1 MGFISEQ
8 RQLLMQDLALPAFL
22 ISPIFLLPDLSL
34 TYLLVRKYSNSAN
47 FSWFNHLPKSAA
59 AYPRRQTLTDLRRA
73 VTFLH
78 YRKQKQ
84 FKIPSLSSLIPCRR
98 VLHGCITGS
107 WPSNCCVLFK
117 WLENQ
122 CLVIVTKYRVSLAI
136 STGVKQE
143 ECFIVLLTR
152 IGV

>member
-22 ISPIFLLPDLSL
+22 VSPIFLHPDLSL

-47 FSWFNHLPKSAA
+47 LWVNHLPKSAA
-59 AYPRRQTLTDLRRA
+59 AYPRQTLTDLRRA
-73 VTFLH
+73 VALLH

-122 CLVIVTKYRVSLAI
+122 CLVIVTKRRVSLAI

-152 IGV
+152 TGV